1 MIHDKTCY
9 FRKKWQKICFGF
21 ALPNY
26 RLSLE
31 RWNFNWTE
39 SLWINV
45 IFLFDIHLSRLSLYL
60 NRTISPKIHFSYWT
74 LKFRNVQILFYR
86 FANGSKTAQ
95 KLLKNDSKTAQ
106 KRLDNGSKI
115 AQNDTKLRPK
125 KLIFDFVFSMRLINH
140 FVDWYLFVVK
150 LA

>member
-1 MIHDKTCY
+1 MWPADPCFTYRLYYRAFKIIENIGNDQKVIWSWFMIKHVIFVKNDK
-9 FRKKWQKICFGF
+9 KICFGF

-95 KLLKNDSKTAQ
+95 KLLKTTR
-106 KRLDNGSKI
+106 KRLKNGSKM
-115 AQNDTKLRPK
+115 ARK
-125 KLIFDFVFSMRLINH
+125 
-140 FVDWYLFVVK
+140 
-150 LA
+150 